1 VRENVIIS
9 YRGANYELGQW
20 PYGYG
25 IWGAGTSQPQPLE
38 GWPATPEGW
47 SAAWYRFA
55 AMEAAGTI
63 VQVSQPSATP
73 AEPFFGP
80 QTGLAADDQ
89 VMFGKPEAREEASG
103 QPADSQPAPGSAPY
117 GQAPYGHA
125 PYGQTPYG
133 QPHFGQPHYGQ
144 PSSGMTAFGRPAAAP
159 AVIGARRGQL
169 AAALL
174 AAGVV
179 AGVIGLFPAY
189 LGGSSL
195 ASAASS
201 LVPHLIYFAA
211 WILSAVL
218 IFRGGPKLRTGALIG
233 LGTSAVTFGLFF
245 ADAGTAM
252 AGGAHLAGAGLW
264 LGLVGWLAC
273 AAGSVLAFG
282 RWPADWPRRLRG
294 REAAVTVTVMV
305 AALGAAIAFAPSW
318 DSYTL
323 STSAGVTQSLTAG
336 NAFAN
341 PAPIIVGDVAVMLA
355 LFGVAI
361 IAALWRPARLGWALA
376 AGAAIPM
383 VAQAVSAI
391 VMVSEK
397 TSPTEF
403 GISPS
408 AAAQAGLKISA
419 GLTGVFWAYCAF
431 LAVLLIACAWL
442 AASRDEV
449 APGQSGWPQAGP
461 AAAGAAGSPVM
472 TGEGA
477 GTAAG
482 YQLPGA
488 STAPGSGPATAAPT
502 ESAGG

>member
-25 IWGAGTSQPQPLE
+25 IWGAATPQPQPLE

-55 AMEAAGTI
+55 AMEAPGTI
-63 VQVSQPSATP
+63 VPVSQPSAAP
-73 AEPFFGP
+73 SEPFFGP

-89 VMFGKPEAREEASG
+89 VTFGKPELSEEVNG
-103 QPADSQPAPGSAPY
+103 QPADSQPGPGQVAYSQAPF
-117 GQAPYGHA
+117 GQAPYGRA
-125 PYGQTPYG
+125 AYGQVSYG
-133 QPHFGQPHYGQ
+133 QPT
-144 PSSGMTAFGRPAAAP
+144 SGLTAFGRPAAAP
-159 AVIGARRGQL
+159 TVIAPRRGQL

-174 AAGVV
+174 AVGVV
-179 AGVIGLFPAY
+179 VGIIGLFPAY

-195 ASAASS
+195 ASPASS

-211 WILSAVL
+211 WILSAAL
-218 IFRGGPKLRTGALIG
+218 IFRGGTKLRTGALIG

-252 AGGAHLAGAGLW
+252 ADGAHLAGPGLW

-273 AAGSVLAFG
+273 AAGPVLAFG
-282 RWPADWPRRLRG
+282 RWPADWPRRVRG
-294 REAAVTVTVMV
+294 REAAVAVTLMV
-305 AALGAAIAFAPSW
+305 AALGTAIAFAPSW
-318 DSYTL
+318 DTYTL

-391 VMVSEK
+391 VLVGEK
-397 TSPTEF
+397 TSPAQF

-431 LAVLLIACAWL
+431 LAVLLIGCAWL
-442 AASRDEV
+442 AASRDES
-449 APGQSGWPQAGP
+449 APQPTGWPEAGP
-461 AAAGAAGSPVM
+461 AAAAAARIPVVA
-472 TGEGA
+472 GEGP
-477 GTAAG
+477 AAAPD
-482 YQLPGA
+482 YRVSDPSA
-488 STAPGSGPATAAPT
+488 APGSDPAAAAPSD
-502 ESAGG
+502 SAGG